1 MSCIQGLLRCCPI
14 KSLLSLIVM
23 LCGKKKRHVPGN
35 QVEAQY
41 GELLCL
47 LSSVFLCKDSK
58 HFRIWQPTTSGK
70 FFTKA
75 FYAALERAP
84 QPI

>member
-1 MSCIQGLLRCCPI
+1 M
-14 KSLLSLIVM
+14 IVM

-41 GELLCL
+41 GELLSL
-47 LSSVFLCKDSK
+47 LPSVFLCKDSK
-58 HFRIWQPTTSGK
+58 HFQIWQPTTSRK
-70 FFTKA
+70 VFTKA
-75 FYAALERAP
+75 FYTALERVP